1 MNTKDQT
8 KYKFNNGIFG
18 KGRLVLEVVKQYMN
32 NNPKVTYYGLK
43 QLFPDELQANS
54 QFQFSDTQA
63 VIIKVEEIAAKNK
76 KRFYLNEE
84 DIISLDDTKIAV
96 SREWNKGNIQNFIN
110 KAGRLGFAI
119 KISVA

>member
-1 MNTKDQT
+1 MSS
-8 KYKFNNGIFG
+8 FS
-18 KGRLVLEVVKQYMN
+18 
-32 NNPKVTYYGLK
+32 VTGEKSGVTLSAVWA
-43 QLFPDELQANS
+43 LCCTS
-54 QFQFSDTQA
+54 QA